1 MVTGMTVS
9 QFAQSSGGHRR
20 PRPRAS
26 SLALAL
32 LGVLAVALSAAF
44 VLAPGVL
51 AASTPGG
58 GYAGQEAL
66 VTALRTAFVEY
77 WGSGNR
83 NYPPGLERLVDY
95 WIRYHVAKAVI
106 AALLLTVLVVLGV
119 RLWRALLGADRLPP
133 WRGAALAS
141 SGVLVTVLAVFS
153 VVLVVANIQGAVAP
167 FASLISMLPLGTPS
181 TQFTHTVGQV
191 KQDLAGYPNAGGR
204 TPPALEAMISDFAL
218 YHATLVVLAAI
229 VAVILIGMSVV
240 SWKRRARTG
249 SSERRIRRTLGLAG
263 VLSALLA
270 LAVIVVIV
278 ANLGTAMNPAPALL
292 AFFNGG
298 TGGL

>member
-1 MVTGMTVS
+1 MTAS
-9 QFAQSSGGHRR
+9 QFVQSSGGHRR
-20 PRPRAS
+20 PGTRVS
-26 SLALAL
+26 GGALAL
-32 LGVLAVALSAAF
+32 PGVLAAALSAAF
-44 VLAPGVL
+44 VLAPAVL

-58 GYAGQEAL
+58 GYAGQGAII
-66 VTALRTAFVEY
+66 TALRTAFVEY

-119 RLWRALLGADRLPP
+119 RLWRALPDAGRLAA

-141 SGVLVTVLAVFS
+141 SGALVTVLAVFS

-167 FASLISMLPLGTPS
+167 FTSLISMLPLGAPD
-181 TQFTHTVGQV
+181 TQLTHAVGQV
-191 KQDLAGYPNAGGR
+191 RQGLAGYPGTGGQ

-218 YHATLVVLAAI
+218 YHATLAVLAAI

-249 SSERRIRRTLGLAG
+249 SSERRIRHALGLAG
-263 VLSALLA
+263 VFSALLA

-292 AFFNGG
+292 AFFNSGA
-298 TGGL
+298 GGL